1 MRKTNY
7 FFLFIISITLIFFSG
22 CTPVSKITY
31 MNSINKEG
39 WGISPIPPK
48 HKIEIGD
55 ILMIKVISKNEESNK
70 LFNVET
76 NTNNANTT
84 TTAANLYLNGFTVS
98 QEGNIELPNVG
109 TVNLL
114 NKTLEEARKIITIQ
128 ASEYITD
135 PYVVVKLANF
145 EVTVL
150 GEVNNPGTFPVYKD
164 NLTIF
169 DALAMAGDINDYG
182 NLRKVKIVRSNNNKK
197 KVYFFDLTE
206 SKILE
211 SNFYYLNNK
220 DLVYVQPLKFKGL
233 KKSQSQILLSSLTTF
248 AVLFNAYLNFRQD

>member
-1 MRKTNY
+1 MKKNN
-7 FFLFIISITLIFFSG
+7 FFLIFFLSIIITSFFS

-31 MNSINKEG
+31 MNNINNEG

-55 ILMIKVISKNEESNK
+55 ILMIKVISRNEESNK

-98 QEGNIELPNVG
+98 TDGNIDLPNVG
-109 TVNLL
+109 TVNIV
-114 NKTLEEARKIITIQ
+114 NQTLDEAKETI
-128 ASEYITD
+128 ANLAKEYIID
-135 PYVVVKLANF
+135 PYVIVKLANF

-150 GEVNNPGTFPVYKD
+150 GEVNNPGTFPVYKE

-182 NLRKVKIVRSNNNKK
+182 NLRKVRIIRSNNNKK
-197 KVYFFDLTE
+197 KVYYFDLTE
-206 SKILE
+206 SKILQ

-233 KKSQSQILLSSLTTF
+233 KKSQSQLLLSSLTTF
-248 AVLFNAYLNFRQD
+248 AVLFNAILNFTKD

>member
-1 MRKTNY
+1 MKKNN
-7 FFLFIISITLIFFSG
+7 FFFIFLLSIIITSFFS

-31 MNSINKEG
+31 MNNINNKG

-55 ILMIKVISKNEESNK
+55 ILMIKVISRNEESNK

-98 QEGNIELPNVG
+98 TDGNIDLPNVG
-109 TVNLL
+109 TVNIV
-114 NKTLEEARKIITIQ
+114 NQTLDEAKETI
-128 ASEYITD
+128 ANLAKEYIID
-135 PYVVVKLANF
+135 PYVIVKLANF

-150 GEVNNPGTFPVYKD
+150 GEVNNPGTFPVYKE

-169 DALAMAGDINDYG
+169 ML
-182 NLRKVKIVRSNNNKK
+182 
-197 KVYFFDLTE
+197 
-206 SKILE
+206 
-211 SNFYYLNNK
+211 
-220 DLVYVQPLKFKGL
+220 
-233 KKSQSQILLSSLTTF
+233 
-248 AVLFNAYLNFRQD
+248 

>member
-1 MRKTNY
+1 MRKNNL
-7 FFLFIISITLIFFSG
+7 FFLVLISITLIFFSG

-114 NKTLEEARKIITIQ
+114 NKTLEEAREIITFQ